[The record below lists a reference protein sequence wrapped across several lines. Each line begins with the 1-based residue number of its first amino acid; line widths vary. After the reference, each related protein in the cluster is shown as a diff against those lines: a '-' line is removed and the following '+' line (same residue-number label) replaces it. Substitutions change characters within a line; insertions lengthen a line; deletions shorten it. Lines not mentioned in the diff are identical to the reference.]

1 MPKKTTP
8 KKTNKSLDPKQSFVA
23 ISYTRAEIAEELNGI
38 AHDEGWDDPKFT
50 KDDPRLTDEVCQ
62 DIVDGVQSA
71 YCDVDENVDRAYEYN
86 KESLRCLLGIP
97 LDNEEEEGE
106 DD

>member
-8 KKTNKSLDPKQSFVA
+8 KAKKLKPSQSFVA
-23 ISYTRAEIAEELNGI
+23 IAYTREEIAEELNGI
-38 AHDEGWDDPKFT
+38 AQNEGWDAPKFT

-71 YCDVDENVDRAYEYN
+71 YCDVDENVDIAYSYN
-86 KESLRCLLGIP
+86 KESLRCLLGIKE
-97 LDNEEEEGE
+97 DEEDADEEE
-106 DD
+106 

>member
-1 MPKKTTP
+1 MAKPLNPKKA
-8 KKTNKSLDPKQSFVA
+8 FVA
-23 ISYTRAEIAEELNGI
+23 ISYTREEIAEELNGI
-38 AHDEGWDDPKFT
+38 ADNEGWSKGFVKFS

-71 YCDVDENVDRAYEYN
+71 YCDIDDNVDRAYMYN

-97 LDNEEEEGE
+97 EEDSEEDE

>member
-8 KKTNKSLDPKQSFVA
+8 KKTKKSLDSKQSFVA
-23 ISYTRAEIAEELNGI
+23 IAYTREEIAEELNGI
-38 AHDEGWDDPKFT
+38 AQNEGWDDPKFT

-71 YCDVDENVDRAYEYN
+71 YCDCDDNVDIAYSYN
-86 KESLRCLLGIP
+86 KESLRCLLGIEES
-97 LDNEEEEGE
+97 EEE
-106 DD
+106 DDE

>member
-1 MPKKTTP
+1 MPKKATP
-8 KKTNKSLDPKQSFVA
+8 KRLDPKQSFVA
-23 ISYTRAEIAEELNGI
+23 LSHTREEIAEELNSI
-38 AHDEGWDDPKFT
+38 AQSEGWENPKFT

-97 LDNEEEEGE
+97 EEDEDGDEEDEEE
-106 DD
+106 